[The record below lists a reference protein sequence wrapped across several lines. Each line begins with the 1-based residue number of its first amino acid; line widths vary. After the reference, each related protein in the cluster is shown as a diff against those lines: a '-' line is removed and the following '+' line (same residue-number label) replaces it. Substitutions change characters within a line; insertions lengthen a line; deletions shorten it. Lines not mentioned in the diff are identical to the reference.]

1 MGIRRV
7 RYPVTLASYVCEIMA
22 RSGENLQR
30 LFTMFPGGWPG
41 AGLLVLRLAA
51 AIPLLLEGCSGFWG
65 APHDGFYAR
74 FVAIGVGSLLLAGLW
89 TPVAGALQTIIEVWI
104 FFSRGDGANL
114 HLLLAALGVS
124 LVMLGPGAWSVD
136 ARLFG
141 RKRIDIRSR

>member
-1 MGIRRV
+1 
-7 RYPVTLASYVCEIMA
+7 
-22 RSGENLQR
+22 LQR

-65 APHDGFYAR
+65 APHDGLYAR
-74 FVAIGVGSLLLAGLW
+74 FIAIGVGSLLLAGLW
-89 TPVAGALQTIIEVWI
+89 TPVAGVLQSIIEIWTI
-104 FFSRGDGANL
+104 FARGTTPSM
-114 HLLLAALGVS
+114 HVLLAALGVS

>member
-1 MGIRRV
+1 
-7 RYPVTLASYVCEIMA
+7 
-22 RSGENLQR
+22 
-30 LFTMFPGGWPG
+30 MFPGGWPG

-65 APHDGFYAR
+65 APHDGLYAR
-74 FVAIGVGSLLLAGLW
+74 FIAIGVGSLLLAGLW
-89 TPVAGALQTIIEVWI
+89 TPVAGALQSIIEVWTI
-104 FFSRGDGANL
+104 FARGTAPSMDV
-114 HLLLAALGVS
+114 LLAALGVS